1 MAIRGAAPTPRP
13 LQADQGSQMLL
24 LGSQMDLTV
33 DLTAWSIGG
42 EVRGTRG
49 GLTGRLGKWPLVEKD
64 KMLAG

>member
-1 MAIRGAAPTPRP
+1 
-13 LQADQGSQMLL
+13 MLL